1 MKTNIR
7 VTDLMKITG
16 KSIGTRIRQ
25 VRNIDSQEELAKKT
39 GISISAIRN
48 YERDLR
54 TPSIETIEK
63 IAKTYGISPVLITYG
78 NIQNLVDNEKLDM
91 INRIMMLDEEEKKA
105 MKTCLKGMEM
115 LCIIKKQQEKK

>member
-1 MKTNIR
+1 MKTIIR
-7 VTDLMKITG
+7 VIDLMKITG
-16 KSIGTRIRQ
+16 KTIGTRIRQ
-25 VRNIDSQEELAKKT
+25 VRGIDSQEDLAKKT

-54 TPSIETIEK
+54 IPSIETIDK
-63 IAKTYGISPVLITYG
+63 IAKTYGINPILITYG
-78 NIQNLVDNEKLDM
+78 NVQNLVDDEKLDM

-115 LCIIKKQQEKK
+115 LCIIKRQQERK